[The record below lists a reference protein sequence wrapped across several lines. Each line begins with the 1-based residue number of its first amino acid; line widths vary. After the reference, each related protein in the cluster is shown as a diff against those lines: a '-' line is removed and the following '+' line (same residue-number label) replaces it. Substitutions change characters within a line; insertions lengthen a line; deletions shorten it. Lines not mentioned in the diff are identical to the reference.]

1 MEAIL
6 FILIG
11 IVKGLLIGLL
21 IARSKRQKLVTEIE
35 RLKWQQEAEKANS
48 ETLCNSLKVQL
59 EEVKADSERR
69 LAQSKSETEA
79 HFEKLLKEK
88 EKSSA
93 DALSAQEKRHSEA
106 IAAQQTRFD
115 ETLEKVA
122 AQMRSATDEMLKQ
135 RQKEFA
141 ESSNT
146 NLGQIVNPLR
156 ETIEK
161 MKETMHNSTL
171 KQTEMSSEM
180 KANLENMMRHS
191 EAAKQSADEL
201 ARVFKHRS
209 KVQGDWGER
218 VLDELLESQGLTR
231 GRHYDIQ
238 TTIRDAAGNTVKSD
252 SGSIMRPD
260 VVLHLDNNREIII
273 DSKVSLTAFMDYVNA
288 ETEEERQQFLKAH
301 VDSIQKHVKEL
312 STKDYS
318 SYIQPPK
325 VKMDYVIMFVPHTGA
340 LWSALNAQ
348 PDLWR
353 KAMESNVFIADEQTL
368 FAALRI
374 VSLTWRQIAQTEN
387 HEKVYALANEIIE
400 RVAMFMEKYNAI
412 GKAIDNAA
420 AAFEDGKKKLAPG
433 GQSILNSCAKLE
445 KLGAKQ
451 SKKHPLPQIGDAE
464 PEDN

>member
-11 IVKGLLIGLL
+11 IIKGLLIGLL

-35 RLKWQQEAEKANS
+35 RLKWQQEAEKANN
-48 ETLCNSLKVQL
+48 ETLCTSLKSQL
-59 EEVKADSERR
+59 EEAKADSERR

-106 IAAQQTRFD
+106 IAAQQARFD

-146 NLGQIVNPLR
+146 NLGQIVTPLR

-420 AAFEDGKKKLAPG
+420 AAFEDGKKKLVPG

>member
-35 RLKWQQEAEKANS
+35 RLKWQQEAEKANY
-48 ETLCNSLKVQL
+48 ETLCTSLKSQL
-59 EEVKADSERR
+59 EEAKADSERR

-106 IAAQQTRFD
+106 IAAQQARFD
-115 ETLEKVA
+115 ETLEKVS
-122 AQMRSATDEMLKQ
+122 AQMKSATDEMLKQ

-146 NLGQIVNPLR
+146 NLGQIVTPLR

-238 TTIRDAAGNTVKSD
+238 TTIRDASGNTVKSD

-288 ETEEERQQFLKAH
+288 ETDEERQQFLKAH

-374 VSLTWRQIAQTEN
+374 VSLTWRQIAQAEN

-420 AAFEDGKKKLAPG
+420 AAFEDGKKKLVPG

-464 PEDN
+464 SDEN

>member
-35 RLKWQQEAEKANS
+35 RLKWQQEAEKANY
-48 ETLCNSLKVQL
+48 ETLCTSLKSQL
-59 EEVKADSERR
+59 EEAKADSERR

-106 IAAQQTRFD
+106 IAAQQARFD
-115 ETLEKVA
+115 ETLEKVS
-122 AQMRSATDEMLKQ
+122 AQMKSATDEMLKQ

-146 NLGQIVNPLR
+146 NLGQIVTPLR

-238 TTIRDAAGNTVKSD
+238 TTIRDASGNTVKSD

-374 VSLTWRQIAQTEN
+374 VSLTWRQIAQAEN

-420 AAFEDGKKKLAPG
+420 AAFEDGKKKLVPG

-464 PEDN
+464 SDEN

>member
-35 RLKWQQEAEKANS
+35 RLKWQQEAEKANN
-48 ETLCNSLKVQL
+48 ETLCTSLKSQL
-59 EEVKADSERR
+59 EEAKADSERR

-146 NLGQIVNPLR
+146 NLGQIVTPLR

-374 VSLTWRQIAQTEN
+374 VSLTWRQIAQAEN

-420 AAFEDGKKKLAPG
+420 AAFEDGKKKLVPG

>member
-35 RLKWQQEAEKANS
+35 RLKWQQEAEKANY
-48 ETLCNSLKVQL
+48 ETLCTSLKSQL

-106 IAAQQTRFD
+106 IAAQQARFD
-115 ETLEKVA
+115 ETLEKVS
-122 AQMRSATDEMLKQ
+122 AQMKSATDEMLKQ

-146 NLGQIVNPLR
+146 NLGQIVTPLR

-171 KQTEMSSEM
+171 RQTEMSSEM

-238 TTIRDAAGNTVKSD
+238 TTIRDASGNTVKSD

-374 VSLTWRQIAQTEN
+374 VSLTWRQIAQAEN

-420 AAFEDGKKKLAPG
+420 AAFEDGKKKLVPG

-464 PEDN
+464 SDEN

>member
-11 IVKGLLIGLL
+11 VFKGLLIGFLVT
-21 IARSKRQKLVTEIE
+21 RSKRQKLETEIE
-35 RLKWQQEAEKANS
+35 RLKWQMETEKANA
-48 ETLCNSLKVQL
+48 EAQHTALRAQIEENKV
-59 EEVKADSERR
+59 DYERR
-69 LAQSKSETEA
+69 ISLSKSEQEK
-79 HFEKLLKEK
+79 HFEKLLQEREK
-88 EKSSA
+88 ASA
-93 DALSAQEKRHSEA
+93 DAVAAQERRHAEA
-106 IAAQQTRFD
+106 ILAQQARFD
-115 ETLEKVA
+115 ETLEKVS
-122 AQMRSATDEMLKQ
+122 AQMKSATDDMLKQ

-146 NLGQIVNPLR
+146 NLGQIVTPLR

-161 MKETMHNSTL
+161 MKETMQNNTL

-180 KANLENMMRHS
+180 KANIENMMRHS

-238 TTIRDAAGNTVKSD
+238 TTIRDASGYSVKSD
-252 SGSIMRPD
+252 TGSIMRPD
-260 VVLHLDNNREIII
+260 VVLHLDSNREIII

-288 ETEEERQQFLKAH
+288 ETEDERQQFLRAH
-301 VDSIQKHVKEL
+301 VDSVQKHVKEL
-312 STKDYS
+312 SMKDYS

-325 VKMDYVIMFVPHTGA
+325 VKMDYVIMFVPHSGA

-353 KAMESNVFIADEQTL
+353 KAMEANVFIADEQTL

-374 VSLTWRQIAQTEN
+374 VNLTWRQIAQAEN
-387 HEKVYALANEIIE
+387 HEKVYALANEIME
-400 RVAMFMEKYNAI
+400 RVAMFMEKYNAV
-412 GKAIDNAA
+412 GKALENAS
-420 AAFEDGKKKLAPG
+420 AAFEDGKKKLLPG
-433 GQSILNSCAKLE
+433 GQSIINSCTKLE

-451 SKKHPLPQIGDAE
+451 SKKHPLPQIGE
-464 PEDN
+464 TEREEV